1 MDRKGFKRL
10 INDVMNVS
18 EDISY
23 VMEFGNVVRFNV
35 PPNKTNALAS
45 ILSSDS
51 EVVILQMSES
61 IDHER
66 CFIHCRLL
74 RSRRN
79 DSKTTFHRSKRSTS
93 AASKEVSVKKR
104 RRS

>member
-1 MDRKGFKRL
+1 MDRKKFKRL
-10 INDVMNVS
+10 IDDVMNVS

-35 PPNKTNALAS
+35 PPSKTNALAS
-45 ILSSDS
+45 TLSSNS

-66 CFIHCRLL
+66 CFIRCRLL
-74 RSRRN
+74 RSPRC
-79 DSKTTFHRSKRSTS
+79 DKKSTLHRSKRSRS
-93 AASKEVSVKKR
+93 AASKKVIVKKR
-104 RRS
+104 